1 MTGSKKGSMRALTL
15 VADRK
20 LELREVAL
28 PSPPVAGEVQ
38 VRIKAVALN
47 HLDLWGFRGMA
58 FAKRAL
64 PLVVGVEAAGE
75 IAAVG
80 PAVEG
85 RRVGDPVA
93 LYGGLT
99 CGVCKACRE
108 GRDNLCENIGGIMG
122 FHVDGFAR
130 DLVNMPARLTIP
142 VPAGVTP
149 RDASCAP
156 IAFATV
162 EHMLFDNA
170 KLQPGE
176 TVLVQAGG
184 SGIGSVAI
192 KMAKAIGCTVIT
204 TVGDDGKAEKA
215 KALGAD
221 HVINY
226 KTERFETI
234 TRKLTNK
241 KGVDV
246 VFEHVGGEGFNGSL
260 LVLKRGGRLVT
271 CGSTA
276 GPSVTLNLMQ
286 LFQQQYKIFGSFGAT
301 IANIRT
307 SLAKM
312 ASGLAPVI
320 DMEVPLAEFERGLAR
335 IESRQVFGKVVVVF

>member
-1 MTGSKKGSMRALTL
+1 MTGTMRALTL
-15 VADRK
+15 LADRK
-20 LELREVAL
+20 LELREVE
-28 PSPPVAGEVQ
+28 PPAPPAAGEVQ
-38 VRIKAVALN
+38 VRVKAVALN

-58 FAKRAL
+58 FAKRQM

-75 IAAVG
+75 IAALGPSVTSFKVG
-80 PAVEG
+80 QPAVM
-85 RRVGDPVA
+85 
-93 LYGGLT
+93 YGGLT

-108 GRDNLCENIGGIMG
+108 GRDNLCENIAGIMG

-130 DLVNMPARLTIP
+130 DLVNMPARLVVP
-142 VPAGVTP
+142 VPAGIAAP
-149 RDASCAP
+149 DAACAP

-176 TVLVQAGG
+176 TILVQAGG
-184 SGIGSVAI
+184 SGIGTVAV

-204 TVGDDGKAEKA
+204 TVGDDAKAEKA
-215 KALGAD
+215 KAIGAD

-226 KTERFETI
+226 KTERFETL
-234 TRKLTNK
+234 TRKLTDK

-276 GPSVTLNLMQ
+276 GPSVQLNLMQ

-301 IANIRT
+301 IANIRA

-312 ASGLAPVI
+312 AGGLLPVI

>member
-1 MTGSKKGSMRALTL
+1 MRALTL
-15 VADRK
+15 IADRR
-20 LELREVAL
+20 LELRDVPA
-28 PSPPVAGEVQ
+28 PSPPGPGEVQ
-38 VRIKAVALN
+38 VRVGAVALN
-47 HLDLWGFRGMA
+47 HLDLWGYRGMA
-58 FAKRAL
+58 FAKRKL
-64 PLVVGVEAAGE
+64 PLVVGAEAAGE
-75 IAAVG
+75 VAAVG
-80 PAVEG
+80 TEVTG
-85 RRVGDPVA
+85 FKSGQPVA
-93 LYGGLT
+93 MYGGLT

-108 GRDNLCENIGGIMG
+108 GRDNLCDNIGGIMG

-130 DLVNMPARLTIP
+130 DLINMPARLVVP
-142 VPAGVTP
+142 VPEGVTM
-149 RDASCAP
+149 RDAACAP

-184 SGIGSVAI
+184 SGIGTVAI

-204 TVGDDGKAEKA
+204 TVGDDAKAERA
-215 KALGAD
+215 RALGAD

-234 TRKLTNK
+234 TRKLTGK

-276 GPSVTLNLMQ
+276 GPTVTLNLMQ

-312 ASGLAPVI
+312 AKGLTPVI
-320 DMEVPLAEFERGLAR
+320 DLEVPLAEFERGLER
-335 IESRQVFGKVVVVF
+335 IESRKVFGKVVVVF